1 MFISNKTYITDSP
14 ARILSFKKRGCSPQ
28 LMLMLSCCVFCTNLS
43 SSPRS
48 QIKEGIGISS
58 FVLQVCFPSTWA
70 DSIPLRALWQNVL
83 PKKLLNAAWLSL
95 LSAAWHHTI
104 EEIWHVQVWGQLGED
119 LAGKRT
125 APTPVSLLIEEPT
138 KDWLHTVGNILIRW

>member
-1 MFISNKTYITDSP
+1 VC
-14 ARILSFKKRGCSPQ
+14 RI
-28 LMLMLSCCVFCTNLS
+28 CVFCTNLS

-138 KDWLHTVGNILIRW
+138 KDWLHTVGNILIRWLTQVGHWVSASTKHSFVNTRILSESEVR